1 MLGTNLSISCR
12 RTLSSTIPFRSF
24 NTTRQSVKRIKLP
37 IDMEKDFQ
45 QSIFGK
51 FEKINRNKELNDAIR
66 SIYVFKD
73 YIIPDSKNDPE
84 FAHLIKKS
92 YLYLVIAKSNNVLMP
107 YFMKNGIN
115 AIVISTNPYTAAA
128 YFFLYGGANLT
139 AAYFDGLKTQENSKV
154 VQTAWYKISMRAYKK
169 LLELDL

>member
-1 MLGTNLSISCR
+1 MLKTYRAILHRPKQLPRIPY
-12 RTLSSTIPFRSF
+12 RTF
-24 NTTRQSVKRIKLP
+24 NAAKEDFKQIILP
-37 IDMEKDFQ
+37 PDMEKEYR

-51 FEKINRNKELNDAIR
+51 LEKLNRSKEFNDAVR
-66 SIYVFKD
+66 SIFVFKD
-73 YIIPDSKNDPE
+73 YIIPDSRKDPE

-92 YLYLVIAKSNNVLMP
+92 YLYLMIAKGNNILMP

-115 AIVISTNPYTAAA
+115 AIALSSNPYSAALF
-128 YFFLYGGANLT
+128 FFLYGGASLS
-139 AAYFDGLKTQENSKV
+139 ASYFDGLKTRENSKV